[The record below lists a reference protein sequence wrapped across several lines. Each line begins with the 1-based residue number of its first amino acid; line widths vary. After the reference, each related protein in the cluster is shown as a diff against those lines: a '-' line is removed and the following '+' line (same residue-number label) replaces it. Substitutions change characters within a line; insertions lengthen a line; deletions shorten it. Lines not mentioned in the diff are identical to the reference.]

1 MSDFALPA
9 LVVADETVGGMVC
22 AWAVSLGAR
31 GQAAATTASVLW
43 LPGPAAASEAI
54 ERQSAVTGLRLVREP
69 AAIDPRDLTAMLLTA
84 VRAAGRLG
92 LDRVLWPVLG
102 QDAVGADAPE
112 RARLVS
118 QLAAFDAPDG
128 RSIRVLTPLADLTD
142 AQVLELALDL
152 DAPLDAGACVWTER
166 ERWGAAWR
174 DVAPQHPLAKSFEVR
189 TPTPAASATQARA
202 ATPGV
207 VVMPVAGRRS
217 ASDRAGGLGG
227 REGR

>member
-1 MSDFALPA
+1 VSDFALPA
-9 LVVADETVGGMVC
+9 LVLADETVGGMVC
-22 AWAVSLGAR
+22 AWAISLGAR
-31 GQAAATTASVLW
+31 GQAAATTPSLLW
-43 LPGPAAASEAI
+43 SPGPAAAAEAI
-54 ERQSAVTGLRLVREP
+54 ARQSAVTGLRLVREP
-69 AAIDPRDLTAMLLTA
+69 AAIDPRDLTAVLLSA

-102 QDAVGADAPE
+102 QDPLGSDAPE
-112 RARLVS
+112 RAKLVS
-118 QLAAFDAPDG
+118 QLAAFDAPEG

-152 DAPLDAGACVWTER
+152 DSPLDAGACVWTER
-166 ERWGAAWR
+166 ERWGAAWC

-189 TPTPAASATQARA
+189 TPAPAALAHGRP

-217 ASDRAGGLGG
+217 ASDRRGGLGG